1 METFVGL
8 LEYLKNMPIPAIFC
22 NKYVIDNKEVFEV
35 KYVNESMLNI
45 IDSKIGRGS
54 IDFTELFNLTE
65 QNNINKDILCKC
77 DRAYKYI
84 PKLKTWFCVESQIL
98 SDSEVVFYFKE
109 IILNYNNL
117 NNGFID
123 REDYYNFISDDIAN
137 FLQCIRKMEKGS
149 VRYNETMDLFLT
161 FIDENEILRED
172 IEEDVYLNKMGD
184 FTNIVHELITPINL
198 IYSSLQVIEKN
209 GSDLLESDQAIRRNI
224 NIMKLNTTR
233 VLKLVENIIDFTKLE
248 TGYND
253 FNPETANIVSFIET
267 TCLSIV
273 EFASEKHIELIFE
286 SETAELFL
294 SFDKDKIER
303 ILLNL
308 LSNSIK
314 YNNENGIIK
323 INLSTKED
331 YFNIKLID
339 NGIGIPKDKIEKI
352 FDRYEKVNRVGIG
365 RPRGSGIGLALVKS
379 MVNMHNG
386 KISLKSEVDV
396 GTEFIISLPI

>member
-1 METFVGL
+1 
-8 LEYLKNMPIPAIFC
+8 
-22 NKYVIDNKEVFEV
+22 
-35 KYVNESMLNI
+35 
-45 IDSKIGRGS
+45 
-54 IDFTELFNLTE
+54 
-65 QNNINKDILCKC
+65 
-77 DRAYKYI
+77 
-84 PKLKTWFCVESQIL
+84 
-98 SDSEVVFYFKE
+98 
-109 IILNYNNL
+109 
-117 NNGFID
+117 
-123 REDYYNFISDDIAN
+123 
-137 FLQCIRKMEKGS
+137 
-149 VRYNETMDLFLT
+149 
-161 FIDENEILRED
+161 
-172 IEEDVYLNKMGD
+172 MGD

-273 EFASEKHIELIFE
+273 EFASEKQIELIFE

-314 YNNENGIIK
+314 YNKENGIIK

-339 NGIGIPKDKIEKI
+339 NGIGIPKDKIEKV